1 MVSEHINN
9 EAEQQHSLWDVM
21 KHVDFL
27 RDTLREEMDR
37 KEKSAFGQFFTPY
50 PVAELMS
57 SMFVCQS
64 PEIRILD
71 PGAGI
76 GSLFAAA
83 VADFCQRDT
92 LPRSIMVTA
101 YEIDDT
107 LIEHLKR
114 AMDLC
119 KAMCDAYGVEF
130 IGEVKHEDFIDS
142 GAAVISRARTLFSSN
157 EESPRF
163 NCIILNPPY
172 KKIHTSWAERQL
184 LEDIGIEATN
194 LYVGFLAIAT
204 RLLEPAGELVSIT
217 PRSFCNGPYFKKFR
231 KDFLQIMALQ
241 RLHVFESR
249 TQAFRDEEVLQ
260 ENIILHATKA
270 QEKPDQ
276 VVITTSTGAE
286 DDFHLVHKI
295 DYDQIVQPDDPQSF
309 IRIVH
314 DEYSSHVV
322 KLMSRFQTSL
332 EDLGISVSTGRVVD
346 FRALTFLRTIPE
358 IDAVP
363 LLYPLHIQ
371 HNSINW
377 PVLESRKPNA
387 IMDTEQTQSLL
398 VPNECYVLVKRFSS
412 KEEKR
417 RIVAALYEPE
427 QFPFSHVG
435 FENHLNYFHQGG
447 RGLNPLLAKGLL
459 AYLNSTLVDSY
470 FRQFSGHTQVNAT
483 DLRNMKYPTR
493 SQLEALGDRIDK
505 LSFNQLEVDKIIE
518 EKLITM
524 SKAEEE
530 KEEAQPN
537 NSIQMRQ
544 KKIEEALSIVKALG
558 FLRAQQNE
566 RSALTLLALLDLKPD
581 TSWSKAKNPLCG
593 ITPMMDFFRTHYG
606 RDYKPNTRE
615 TVRRQTVHQFL
626 EAGLI
631 EVNPDQPDRP
641 INSPKAVYQIEKG
654 ALELLRTFGTPEWE
668 QNIRAYLVSVE
679 TLQKR
684 YAKEREMRRIPVNL
698 APGQTILLSP
708 GGQNILVEKIIH
720 EFAPM
725 YTPGGKV
732 LYVGD
737 TDEKFAY
744 FDREGLEALGV
755 RLESHGKMPD
765 VIIHHTAMN
774 WLVLIEAV
782 TSHGPIDGKRKDEL
796 ERLFSSSQAERVFV
810 TTFLTRVAMLQFFK
824 DIAWETEVWI
834 AEAPT
839 HLIHFNGRRLLGPHE
854 KKQYT

>member
-1 MVSEHINN
+1 MVSERINN

-27 RDTLREEMDR
+27 QDTIRKEMDR
-37 KEKSAFGQFFTPY
+37 KEKLAFGQFFTPY

-64 PEIRILD
+64 SEIRILD
-71 PGAGI
+71 AGAGV
-76 GSLFAAA
+76 GSLFATA
-83 VADFCQRDT
+83 VTGFCQRDT
-92 LPRSIMVTA
+92 PPHRIMVTA

-114 AMDLC
+114 VMDLC
-119 KAMCDAYGVEF
+119 KAMCNAYGVEF
-130 IGEVKHEDFIDS
+130 VGEVKHEDFIES
-142 GAAVISRARTLFSSN
+142 GTAVIRKTKTLFSWD
-157 EESPRF
+157 EESLHF

-172 KKIHTSWAERQL
+172 KKIHTGWTERRL
-184 LEDIGIEATN
+184 LKDIGIEASN

-204 RLLEPAGELVSIT
+204 KLLASAGELVSIT

-231 KDFLQIMALQ
+231 KDFLQTMALQ

-249 TQAFRDEEVLQ
+249 THAFRDEEVLQ

-286 DDFHLVHKI
+286 DDFYLVHKI
-295 DYDQIVQPDDPQSF
+295 DYDQVVQPDDPQSF
-309 IRIVH
+309 IRIIH
-314 DEYSSHVV
+314 DEYSYHVA

-346 FRALTFLRTIPE
+346 FRALAFLRTTPE
-358 IDAVP
+358 TNAVP

-371 HNSINW
+371 NNSVNW
-377 PVLESRKPNA
+377 PASESRKPNA
-387 IMDTEQTQSLL
+387 IMDTDQTQSLL

-427 QFPFSHVG
+427 RFSFSHVG
-435 FENHLNYFHQGG
+435 FENHLNYFHQSGG
-447 RGLNPLLAKGLL
+447 GLNLLLAKGLL
-459 AYLNSTLVDSY
+459 AYLNSTLVDSS
-470 FRQFSGHTQVNAT
+470 FRQFNGHTQVNAT

-493 SQLEALGDRIDK
+493 SQLEALGNKIDK
-505 LSFNQLEVDKIIE
+505 LSLSQLELDKIIE
-518 EKLITM
+518 EELLAM
-524 SKAEEE
+524 PEFEEG
-530 KEEAQPN
+530 KEEIQTN
-537 NSIQMRQ
+537 NSMQMKQ
-544 KKIEEALSIVKALG
+544 KKIEEALSIISALG

-581 TSWSKAKNPLCG
+581 TPWSEAKNPLCG

-654 ALELLRTFGTPEWE
+654 ALELLRTFGTPEWD
-668 QNIRAYLVSVE
+668 QNIRAYLV
-679 TLQKR
+679 L
-684 YAKEREMRRIPVNL
+684 
-698 APGQTILLSP
+698 
-708 GGQNILVEKIIH
+708 
-720 EFAPM
+720 
-725 YTPGGKV
+725 
-732 LYVGD
+732 
-737 TDEKFAY
+737 
-744 FDREGLEALGV
+744 
-755 RLESHGKMPD
+755 
-765 VIIHHTAMN
+765 
-774 WLVLIEAV
+774 
-782 TSHGPIDGKRKDEL
+782 
-796 ERLFSSSQAERVFV
+796 
-810 TTFLTRVAMLQFFK
+810 
-824 DIAWETEVWI
+824 
-834 AEAPT
+834 
-839 HLIHFNGRRLLGPHE
+839 
-854 KKQYT
+854 